1 MIYGQYDESAALEL
15 DGALSRGERRL
26 MLATLADGIRTILSA
41 RHRHVPPRRLRA
53 DLDWLMDD
61 DPRPAF
67 GFISLCDFLGIDAQY
82 LRARVLAA
90 HSMGP
95 HAAAFP
101 VPIKREVPR
110 GAPVS

>member
-1 MIYGQYDESAALEL
+1 MTYRQYDESAALRL
-15 DGALSRGERRL
+15 DEALSRGERRL
-26 MLATLADGIRTILSA
+26 MLATLEDGIRTILSA
-41 RHRHVPPRRLRA
+41 RHRRVPHRRVKA
-53 DLDWLMDD
+53 DLDWLTDD

-82 LRARVLAA
+82 LRARALAA

-95 HAAAFP
+95 YAATFP
-101 VPIKREVPR
+101 VHVKREDRR